1 MRVLIRAAP
10 LILAAGILALPRN
23 GAATTAPSL
32 VVPVKVTLT
41 PQAVRFSAKW
51 APRGNYVQFN
61 VRNTTAKRRT
71 FSLAGRTI
79 AVPARR
85 GRFLVILFDARGRY
99 VYVSRTSQTAIRGI
113 FRVD

>member
-1 MRVLIRAAP
+1 MRLLILVAP
-10 LILAAGILALPRN
+10 LILAAGILVLPPN

-32 VVPVKVTLT
+32 IVAVKVTLT
-41 PQAVRFSAKW
+41 PQAVRFSAKR

-79 AVPARR
+79 AVPPRR
-85 GRFLVILFDARGRY
+85 GRFLVVFFDARGRY
-99 VYVSRTSQTAIRGI
+99 PYMSRASQAAIRGV

>member
-1 MRVLIRAAP
+1 MRILILAAP
-10 LILAAGILALPRN
+10 LILAAGILALPPS

-32 VVPVKVTLT
+32 IVAVKVTPT
-41 PQAVRFSAKW
+41 PAAVRLSAKR

-61 VRNTTAKRRT
+61 VRNTTDKRRS

-85 GRFLVILFDARGRY
+85 GRFLVMFFDVRGRY
-99 VYVSRTSQTAIRGI
+99 PYVSRTSHTAIRGI
-113 FRVD
+113 FRID

>member
-1 MRVLIRAAP
+1 MRILILAAP
-10 LILAAGILALPRN
+10 LILAAGILALPPN

-32 VVPVKVTLT
+32 IVAVKVTLT
-41 PQAVRFSAKW
+41 PEAVRFSAKR
-51 APRGNYVQFN
+51 APRGNYVQFD

-85 GRFLVILFDARGRY
+85 RRLLVVFFDARGRY
-99 VYVSRTSQTAIRGI
+99 PYVSRTSQTAIRGI